1 MASGPSMP
9 RVGRAR
15 LHRLLSGLLLLALIA
30 LGGPAPAAAAPV
42 DAGQFLITFGQQ
54 AALELN
60 DSALSESERDR
71 RFRTL
76 FNQAVD
82 VSAIGRF
89 ILGNH
94 WRRASAREQADFLGV
109 FEDIAVQRFLPIFT
123 RRSDDYRG
131 KSFEIVEVLR
141 DDARGGH
148 IFVTARLERENAAPV
163 SLVWRMR
170 EEEGGY
176 KILDVS
182 AEGLSM
188 ILTLRQEYN
197 SVIRQTGSVAGL
209 VTLLREKVAAGAFAP
224 KTAASESQ

>member
-1 MASGPSMP
+1 MLRG
-9 RVGRAR
+9 
-15 LHRLLSGLLLLALIA
+15 LLSGLLMLVAAA
-30 LGGPAPAAAAPV
+30 LGGPAAAAPA

-60 DSALSESERDR
+60 DTALTESERDR
-71 RFRTL
+71 RFRDL

-89 ILGNH
+89 ILGSH
-94 WRRASAREQADFLGV
+94 WRRATAREQADFLAV

-123 RRSDDYRG
+123 RRSDEYRG
-131 KSFEIVEVLR
+131 KSFEIVEVVR
-141 DDARGGH
+141 DEARGGH
-148 IFVTARLERENAAPV
+148 IFVTARLDRDNAPPV

-170 EEEGGY
+170 EEDGSY

-188 ILTLRQEYN
+188 ILTLRQEYG
-197 SVIRQTGSVAGL
+197 SAIRQSGSVAGL
-209 VTLLREKVAAGAFAP
+209 VAMLREKVAAGAFAP
-224 KTAASESQ
+224 KAVAGENQ